1 MEPQE
6 IIAQKA
12 FELFKRYGIRSV
24 TMDEIAGQCGVS
36 KKTVYQYFED
46 KDTLVSSIM
55 SSIIHNAETCCASFP
70 KVAENAVHEVFLT
83 ADMVQEMM
91 DGINPAMMHD
101 LRKYHNRV
109 FAQLEK
115 HKQQFIYT
123 MIKNNM
129 ERGIEEGL
137 YREDIKIEVLTRYQ
151 LHNMSLVFEK
161 DIFPKSKYTL
171 SEIDYEITL
180 YNLYGLAT
188 PKGAKLIEKYK
199 QQRLKQLTA

>member
-6 IIAQKA
+6 KILQKA
-12 FELFKRYGIRSV
+12 FDLFKRYGIRSV

-46 KDTLVSSIM
+46 KDTLVESIM
-55 SSIIHNAETCCASFP
+55 KNMIAKTELCCTDFS
-70 KVAENAVHEVFLT
+70 KVAENAIHQVFLI

-91 DGINPAMMHD
+91 EGINPVMMYD
-101 LRKYHNRV
+101 LRKYHNTA

-115 HKQQFIYT
+115 HKQQFIYSI
-123 MIKNNM
+123 IKNNM
-129 ERGIEEGL
+129 EKGIAEGL

-151 LHNMSLVFEK
+151 LHNMTVVFDE
-161 DIFPKSKYTL
+161 DIFPKSKYTATEL
-171 SEIDYEITL
+171 DYEITL

-188 PKGAKLIEKYK
+188 AKGVKLIEKYK
-199 QQRLKQLTA
+199 QQRLKQQTA